1 MYSIVKT
8 IEKNGPA
15 IVAIPSIWVKDG
27 HLYWPRDNRNLR
39 KLRRKQAVPEE
50 TWEKLNCEIKKH
62 GITTWDEALHLEK
75 MLCKVETENE
85 EDVLTRHTDQKKS
98 FIQKNFDSSIRN
110 IAASAVSENS
120 STSIVSAKKSLK
132 RKSPE
137 DEAHDSVE
145 HRAKQ
150 SKLSQKSQFSVNG
163 NLQDCDTEDHNRINL
178 VSRDSHAEYSSDST
192 DTSPKAQN
200 SPVSSFSFSDKEEI
214 SVKNA
219 NDIILAIANLTKGQA
234 RIETKLD
241 HVTTILL
248 RDSSGNKQ
256 QKKVT
261 ECVRKTYFPIKSSKD
276 LCALEEKLN
285 ENDFK
290 ENVIEE
296 FGKIHGATGEG
307 KYKKIVYKLVDDMFD
322 RCIFTSFS
330 WSGKSKNNRKQ
341 NFSSLKNVFDTF
353 YQIVNNADKAYT
365 IHLNYEY
372 FKRFLKYS
380 FERVERNN
388 KKK

>member
-241 HVTTILL
+241 HYSVLGVGGLYLHTINYH
-248 RDSSGNKQ
+248 D
-256 QKKVT
+256 
-261 ECVRKTYFPIKSSKD
+261 
-276 LCALEEKLN
+276 
-285 ENDFK
+285 
-290 ENVIEE
+290 EE
-296 FGKIHGATGEG
+296 FINREALDADSVMVVSNKRI
-307 KYKKIVYKLVDDMFD
+307 
-322 RCIFTSFS
+322 SFQLTIS
-330 WSGKSKNNRKQ
+330 PTGKSVLMYKTLRHQ
-341 NFSSLKNVFDTF
+341 YLG
-353 YQIVNNADKAYT
+353 QLA
-365 IHLNYEY
+365 
-372 FKRFLKYS
+372 
-380 FERVERNN
+380 
-388 KKK
+388 